1 MSNERK
7 PIATWR
13 ESRPG
18 LWSTSTSGPPHGGT
32 LVVNAT
38 TGACALYF
46 TLETGDAEAMKMAA
60 EHVVARPDGSKGS
73 THPAASLRRLLALD
87 DKLRKLPPRGQPR

>member
-1 MSNERK
+1 MSERK
-7 PIATWR
+7 PVLPWR
-13 ESRPG
+13 EGGRHG
-18 LWSTSTSGPPHGGT
+18 LWSTVTSGPTGGGT

-38 TGACALYF
+38 TGACAFYF
-46 TLETGDAEAMKMAA
+46 TLETGDADAMKIAA